1 MKVYAALLAAVLM
14 AVMLAGCAEAYEDSL
29 QAKLK
34 EVDVKLAN
42 LIKAI
47 EKGIFGDTMS
57 EQMNILESQ
66 KIMLKDALLAEQDR
80 MKYALKQEDILR
92 YLDSFVGD
100 INNPDTRRHLLDS
113 FIDKIYVFPD
123 KLVITF
129 HYTDDRR
136 ELPFEEMKQLI
147 ENSRTIESMLGD
159 YQDTPT
165 EAAAK
170 MRESLLNDL
179 EGSEEDPDF
188 FSEVFVY

>member
-1 MKVYAALLAAVLM
+1 
-14 AVMLAGCAEAYEDSL
+14 MLS
-29 QAKLK
+29 
-34 EVDVKLAN
+34 
-42 LIKAI
+42 
-47 EKGIFGDTMS
+47 
-57 EQMNILESQ
+57 
-66 KIMLKDALLAEQDR
+66 DALLAEQNR
-80 MKYALKQEDILR
+80 KKYALKQEDILR

-136 ELPFEEMKQLI
+136 ELPFEEMKRLI

-159 YQDTPT
+159 YQGTPT

-170 MRESLLNDL
+170 MRESLLNGL
-179 EGSEEDPDF
+179 EENEEDPDF
-188 FSEVFVY
+188 FQ